1 MLRSVFGET
10 IWTRRSSLLWYSA
23 GLAILV
29 GLTTGVYPTVREGAD
44 TFTQLLES
52 MPSGMMS
59 FFGSSEVTEL
69 LTPAGFLNSR
79 VNASIG
85 SIVLA
90 VLAISLGTGAI
101 AGEEDRR
108 TMDLLLATPTP
119 RSRIVLE
126 RFAAM
131 VTLVSLAALVVFIV
145 MAVGSSLVDMELSIG
160 NMIASNFQLALLAL
174 VFGSLALAVGGLT
187 GQRNVTIAIAAGTT
201 VATYFINGLAELVD
215 WLKGVQKITPFYWL
229 QRSNPLKNGLSIE
242 DTMIMIGTIAVFL
255 ALAVWGFQRRDIS
268 VN

>member
-1 MLRSVFGET
+1 
-10 IWTRRSSLLWYSA
+10 
-23 GLAILV
+23 
-29 GLTTGVYPTVREGAD
+29 
-44 TFTQLLES
+44 
-52 MPSGMMS
+52 MMS
-59 FFGSSEVTEL
+59 FFGGSEVAEL

-90 VLAISLGTGAI
+90 VFAISIGTAAI

-119 RSRIVLE
+119 RFRIVLE

-131 VTLVSLAALVVFIV
+131 KVLVFLVAIAVLVV
-145 MAVGSSLVDMELSIG
+145 MAVGSSLFDMELSIA
-160 NMIASNFQLALLAL
+160 NMVASNFMLALLAL

-187 GQRNVTIAIAAGTT
+187 GRRSITIAVAAGTT

-215 WLKGVQKITPFYWL
+215 SLKGLQKITPFYWL
-229 QRSNPLKNGLSIE
+229 QRANPLANGLSIE
-242 DTMIMIGTIAVFL
+242 DTLIMVATIAAFVGL
-255 ALAVWGFQRRDIS
+255 ALWGFQRRDIS

>member
-1 MLRSVFGET
+1 M
-10 IWTRRSSLLWYSA
+10 RRSSMLWYSI
-23 GLAILV
+23 GLTILV
-29 GLTTGVYPTVREGAD
+29 GLTIAVYPTIRDDAD

-69 LTPAGFLNSR
+69 LSPSGFLNSR

-90 VLAISLGTGAI
+90 VFAISIGTAAI
-101 AGEEDRR
+101 AGDEDRR

-119 RSRIVLE
+119 RHRIVLE

-131 VTLVSLAALVVFIV
+131 TTLVLVVAFVVLVV
-145 MAVGSSLVDMELSIG
+145 MTIGSFVVDMELSIA
-160 NMIASNFQLALLAL
+160 NMIASNFMLALLAL
-174 VFGSLALAVGGLT
+174 VFGSLALAIGGLT
-187 GQRNVTIAIAAGTT
+187 GRRSVTVAAAAGAT

-215 WLKGVQKITPFYWL
+215 SLQGLQKLTPFYWL
-229 QRSNPLKNGLSIE
+229 QRANPLRDGLSIE
-242 DTMIMIGTIAVFL
+242 DTIIMLLVIAVSL
-255 ALAVWGFQRRDIS
+255 GIAVWGFQRRDIA